1 DSAKVEEAQKK
12 EVKEGQQQQQS
23 PSEPKEQKQNQKQ
36 GDEPKQKQQQQ
47 QQQDQQQQQQARQQ
61 QQQQQEQQHQQQ
73 QQQQQQPQQKQ
84 KQEEQ
89 QKQEEKQKKQKNKQK
104 PSDDEQKPQQEQQ
117 KQGEQKQKQ
126 EPKKEQKAEQET
138 LQKKDVEMP
147 KDEEEADGQ
156 TNAAV
161 AKSKARR
168 GKPKSKDDRG
178 FPILPPSDYK
188 VQGLISEGTSLFESD
203 PEKATVLLRLAGRK
217 GYVPAYLLLAQLA
230 SQRNN
235 DALMIETLCG
245 LLATPEAEKQM
256 PEKLLSNCAFQLAAA
271 LRDPRNKPEGQKH
284 EKELGTIAK
293 RWPIVGSVC
302 EASNSF
308 EDVQKRLREKQQ
320 ELLKLS

>member
-1 DSAKVEEAQKK
+1 
-12 EVKEGQQQQQS
+12 
-23 PSEPKEQKQNQKQ
+23 
-36 GDEPKQKQQQQ
+36 
-47 QQQDQQQQQQARQQ
+47 
-61 QQQQQEQQHQQQ
+61 
-73 QQQQQQPQQKQ
+73 
-84 KQEEQ
+84 
-89 QKQEEKQKKQKNKQK
+89 
-104 PSDDEQKPQQEQQ
+104 
-117 KQGEQKQKQ
+117 
-126 EPKKEQKAEQET
+126 
-138 LQKKDVEMP
+138 
-147 KDEEEADGQ
+147 
-156 TNAAV
+156 
-161 AKSKARR
+161 
-168 GKPKSKDDRG
+168 
-178 FPILPPSDYK
+178 

-230 SQRNN
+230 SQSNN

-245 LLATPEAEKQM
+245 LLATAEAEKQM